1 MWSERRNFKLFKF
14 WKIKIEN
21 RLRTSPYLFCF
32 IYLICFKKLKRP
44 EQLNELIE
52 FAVESGRMTH
62 HHPVG
67 YLGGVAVALLTSYAI
82 QSKLKKKHKKS

>member
-1 MWSERRNFKLFKF
+1 
-14 WKIKIEN
+14 
-21 RLRTSPYLFCF
+21 
-32 IYLICFKKLKRP
+32 
-44 EQLNELIE
+44 
-52 FAVESGRMTH
+52 MTH

>member
-1 MWSERRNFKLFKF
+1 MRSTCIGLRYSLFVFNYILIYFLFINLK
-14 WKIKIEN
+14 
-21 RLRTSPYLFCF
+21 YL
-32 IYLICFKKLKRP
+32 KKLNRP
-44 EQLNELIE
+44 DQLNKLIE

-82 QSKLKKKHKKS
+82 QSK